1 MRDVFEVEGKF
12 CGGIPSFSTLY
23 NEHYELLSRNIFE
36 MTVVFNSIYSWNQL
50 PNSNHSRYWN
60 AKKWISFS
68 ENMAQMKKDKRIRPF
83 GK

>member
-1 MRDVFEVEGKF
+1 MLSQNFREIEFFVE
-12 CGGIPSFSTLY
+12 
-23 NEHYELLSRNIFE
+23 ELFSRNIFE

-50 PNSNHSRYWN
+50 PESNHSDLELDIQMQ
-60 AKKWISFS
+60 KKKKIISFS